1 MKTGKPARI
10 LVVEDDDIVRDLIAA
25 ILRTNGY
32 DVVEAMDGM
41 SGLVAAKSEQPDLA
55 VLDLHLPDFTGVEL
69 AGMIQPEV
77 AFIVLT
83 VDSTQ
88 AHVQACIDRGAL
100 GYLLKPPRAE
110 DLVRQIQLA
119 IRQGK
124 EQQNLRRALQ
134 QTQTINK
141 ALGILMGYLGLSEE
155 QAHRVLVARATA
167 QRIKV
172 ADLAEQV
179 IEAFHSANQFCR
191 ANAHVGTVTPEMR
204 QARAFLKR
212 FKMGIHLSRDS

>member
-1 MKTGKPARI
+1 MKTGKPSRI

-25 ILRTNGY
+25 ILRANGY
-32 DVVEAMDGM
+32 KVVEAMDGM

-88 AHVQACIDRGAL
+88 EHVQACIDRGAL
-100 GYLLKPPRAE
+100 GYLVKPPSAE

-141 ALGILMGYLGLSEE
+141 ALGILMGYLSLPEE
-155 QAHRVLVARATA
+155 HAHQVLVASATS

-179 IEAFHSANQFCR
+179 IEAFNSANQFCR
-191 ANAHVGTVTPEMR
+191 ANAHAGTVTPEML

-212 FKMGIHLSRDS
+212 FKMKLTN